1 MQRDD
6 ATSDD
11 ATPECNADIHVPG
24 EKLFSQTAVGSA
36 LIDEL
41 ADLLPDLP
49 TRTLHEINC
58 SERGV
63 NVCNVGGWKSAGD
76 LGHHEINRVA
86 LPGDVDYVGFWT
98 G

>member
-11 ATPECNADIHVPG
+11 ATPECNADIHV
-24 EKLFSQTAVGSA
+24 GS
-36 LIDEL
+36 IPSGGRFPQDVKS
-41 ADLLPDLP
+41 P
-49 TRTLHEINC
+49 TLHEQQADHN
-58 SERGV
+58 GKTV
-63 NVCNVGGWKSAGD
+63 GHGHTNTVNVGGWKSAGE
-76 LGHHEINRVA
+76 LCHHEINRVA